1 MVIGHDNSL
10 FVNNISRRCTD
21 MGIQKQIIAS
31 QYELYL
37 PTEQQL
43 LEEVNKELDSF
54 EGKEENNIKNQ
65 GLSMDTA
72 DLSIPTYNGII
83 IECERYHYDLTLQFG
98 VLASDCKDDDDYL
111 NKAEAMINEYLADDD
126 FDVIADEI
134 FFGESVDLDAFRT
147 MLEKLLVN
155 ISEIRKTPMNEREYE
170 EW

>member
-1 MVIGHDNSL
+1 
-10 FVNNISRRCTD
+10 
-21 MGIQKQIIAS
+21 
-31 QYELYL
+31 
-37 PTEQQL
+37 
-43 LEEVNKELDSF
+43 
-54 EGKEENNIKNQ
+54 
-65 GLSMDTA
+65 MDTD

-83 IECERYHYDLTLQFG
+83 IECERYHHDLTLQFG